1 MAAPAAAAAAAPAP
15 AESTILNVHNMTQV
29 QGYAD
34 VKARS
39 AAIRVLDSYAATS
52 IASYACIRM
61 SDVNGNP
68 SEAYWKC
75 YVVDPAKQCGLLMNS
90 THVEKVMTDLMEKMI
105 EKHQESLLQIND
117 DVTVCKWLMKFKE
130 KWEDQYRLLTERVY
144 DVSEHVLAVMQEAV
158 QKTDRIF
165 QAHAPNVSPD
175 SVREWL
181 QEFYDTQTS
190 DDNVKNLPIAQAV
203 TRFYFRN
210 SDLAEYMCVI
220 AGKIWKLQEVC
231 DKPGAFPS
239 TKQQNILQKQQQ
251 DAISNLVMALGKKYI
266 ELPQKDQ
273 RMLYCMDHKTYL
285 R

>member
-1 MAAPAAAAAAAPAP
+1 MAAAVAIAPAASP
-15 AESTILNVHNMTQV
+15 ILNVHGISQV
-29 QGYAD
+29 IGYPDDTA
-34 VKARS
+34 KSR
-39 AAIRVLDSYAATS
+39 AIRVLDSYAATS

-61 SDVNGNP
+61 SDINGNP
-68 SEAYWKC
+68 SGLYWKC
-75 YVVDPAKQCGLLMNS
+75 YVVDPAKQCGLLMNT
-90 THVEKVMTDLMEKMI
+90 THVEKVMTDLMTKMI

-144 DVSEHVLAVMQEAV
+144 DISEHVLAVMQEAV

-165 QAHAPNVSPD
+165 QTHARHVSPD
-175 SVREWL
+175 AVREWL
-181 QEFYDTQTS
+181 QEFYEGLSQADTGK
-190 DDNVKNLPIAQAV
+190 VLPIAQAV

-251 DAISNLVMALGKKYI
+251 DAISNLVLALGKRYI
-266 ELPQKDQ
+266 DLPPPEH
-273 RMLYCMDHKTYL
+273 RVLYCMDHKTYGQ
-285 R
+285 